1 LCSAPCAGPRL
12 SLSLLAPTPGAC
24 ALRPCLCVLVLTRA
38 AYGHV
43 DAWQATDQQI
53 AAVAADRARVLPL
66 YDNLFLCI
74 KIFFSLSTLDIP
86 QYFLDHMP
94 IFMGLFAKY
103 LSFTSEPLAAEVR
116 THTQTHWERGGAISA
131 PPLWRDVRV
140 HWHCVCV
147 LVCRS
152 LAFTCGD
159 PPSTQSGD
167 DEAGAGRL
175 ERVRAAVVEVVSL
188 YAARYHVDFPMLPA
202 FIEAI
207 WNLLGRTSLAGKNDL
222 VRTGT
227 HAQTD
232 RQTECVSD
240 PHADSTQIPKHKHV

>member
-1 LCSAPCAGPRL
+1 VLRALCGTAPVSFSSCTYTWRLRSAPVSVCARTDACGLWSRGRVAGDR
-12 SLSLLAPTPGAC
+12 SADCGGGGRPGARAPPVRQPVSVHQDIFLAEHTRYSSVLFGPHAHLYG
-24 ALRPCLCVLVLTRA
+24 ALCQV
-38 AYGHV
+38 
-43 DAWQATDQQI
+43 
-53 AAVAADRARVLPL
+53 
-66 YDNLFLCI
+66 
-74 KIFFSLSTLDIP
+74 P
-86 QYFLDHMP
+86 QLHERTP
-94 IFMGLFAKY
+94 RRRGAH
-103 LSFTSEPLAAEVR
+103 
-116 THTQTHWERGGAISA
+116 THTDTLGEGGGAISA

-207 WNLLGRTSLAGKNDL
+207 WSLLGRTSLAGKNDL

-227 HAQTD
+227 HTQTD
-232 RQTECVSD
+232 RQRVCVSD